1 MFKLLR
7 WIESDSPAPLM
18 LQIPPYARGMEPDPE
33 AVKKRQ
39 AKIDALIQSMGEKW
53 VGHPNHKRNER

>member
-1 MFKLLR
+1 MFNLLR

-33 AVKKRQ
+33 AVERRQ
-39 AKIDALIQSMGEKW
+39 ARVDALIQQMGPKW
-53 VGHPNHKRNER
+53 VGHPQHQKGG